1 MFCKKKAKFSVGQT
15 GPPHKGL
22 HRIMFD
28 VGFDKNVFKKYVL
41 CKTKHKPMK
50 TIWRTSHF
58 LYPEHSYGA
67 SLMCQTLSINKSE
80 SIFFMKISENL
91 FNIYLPHFRYK
102 TPNLY

>member
-1 MFCKKKAKFSVGQT
+1 MAIFDQFVMCWQQFCNISRDVFKKKKLEYSVGQT

-41 CKTKHKPMK
+41 YKTNHKPMK
-50 TIWRTSHF
+50 TIWRTPHF

-67 SLMCQTLSINKSE
+67 SLMCQT
-80 SIFFMKISENL
+80 
-91 FNIYLPHFRYK
+91 
-102 TPNLY
+102 